1 MATSQE
7 QPRESTR
14 EAASTRTTTEG
25 EDDESEPEEEFK
37 IHGQTIRPGRL
48 PTLRPRKHQ
57 HDLNLNE
64 IEGATTLLNDDEAAL
79 EQERKRSQLDPSFPR
94 RPLRLLPV
102 GQVEKD
108 TPESKAFRRFA
119 LENDAQI
126 NLLPNPKQAGKLSW
140 ERYERYKLATTLR
153 EIIEL
158 STTSTHPSVRAAQ
171 IAKAHADITNDYL
184 RGYILFPQ
192 LEHNASAHYV
202 DATKVARAFGTVNIH
217 ALFSH
222 REMTLAQAHRRAH
235 VIRHDV
241 GPPWRRP
248 SSGSC

>member
-1 MATSQE
+1 MGRMAMPQE
-7 QPRESTR
+7 PPRESTR
-14 EAASTRTTTEG
+14 EAASTRTTTEE
-25 EDDESEPEEEFK
+25 EDDDSEPEEEFK

-64 IEGATTLLNDDEAAL
+64 IEGASTLLNDDEATEFGPLTEAAL

-126 NLLPNPKQAGKLSW
+126 NF
-140 ERYERYKLATTLR
+140 
-153 EIIEL
+153 
-158 STTSTHPSVRAAQ
+158 
-171 IAKAHADITNDYL
+171 
-184 RGYILFPQ
+184 FP
-192 LEHNASAHYV
+192 
-202 DATKVARAFGTVNIH
+202 
-217 ALFSH
+217 
-222 REMTLAQAHRRAH
+222 
-235 VIRHDV
+235 IRN
-241 GPPWRRP
+241 RQEN
-248 SSGSC
+248 